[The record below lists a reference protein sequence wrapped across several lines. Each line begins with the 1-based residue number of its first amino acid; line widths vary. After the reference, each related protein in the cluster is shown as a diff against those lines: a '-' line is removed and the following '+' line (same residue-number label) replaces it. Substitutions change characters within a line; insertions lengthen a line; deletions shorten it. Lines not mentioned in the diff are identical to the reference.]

1 MRDSI
6 ITSFAADL
14 DEGHVMYQD
23 TALCVVY
30 LNGEYWGCYNMRE
43 RVNTISIAQWE
54 GWTSDPEN
62 IDLVKANTNVMQG
75 SNETYEEL
83 RDWVEANGIDTDEKL
98 AYVAERIDIKN
109 YLDYVILQIYF
120 ANTDLL
126 NVKKYRSAE
135 EDGLWRWVL
144 FDTDGGMVYID
155 QNSVGR
161 MLNPAGAGRDNLTY
175 KQDPA
180 RAAEKRKGARLL
192 PHPLWR
198 AAGEVERGKRARPHR

>member
-1 MRDSI
+1 MIARSQYGDNRFRASLFPNRDYTEYQSFLLRASGQDTAQTFMRDSI

-83 RDWVEANGIDTDEKL
+83 RD
-98 AYVAERIDIKN
+98 
-109 YLDYVILQIYF
+109 
-120 ANTDLL
+120 
-126 NVKKYRSAE
+126 
-135 EDGLWRWVL
+135 
-144 FDTDGGMVYID
+144 
-155 QNSVGR
+155 
-161 MLNPAGAGRDNLTY
+161 
-175 KQDPA
+175 
-180 RAAEKRKGARLL
+180 
-192 PHPLWR
+192 
-198 AAGEVERGKRARPHR
+198 